1 MCMYVCMCICIYI
14 YIYMCVCIYI
24 YIYIYRYAL
33 MYYMRNEYCYLSSY
47 LTCRSGSPPPGPK
60 ARGRW
65 LGTVV

>member
-1 MCMYVCMCICIYI
+1 
-14 YIYMCVCIYI
+14 
-24 YIYIYRYAL
+24 